1 MKKSVILSAILF
13 GSLVYNSAQAQ
24 ISVHIGFN
32 IPARRVYVPAPPPQ
46 PVMVYDNDEF
56 DDSDEYYY
64 LPEVEAYYSIPRHCY
79 YYQDGGRWISAA
91 YLPGAYRNYDWRT
104 ATRYEIRGR
113 RPYFRHDEYRNRWG
127 GNYDRKNWNW
137 NRRDNNYAGRYNR
150 PEVNRN
156 NDWNRGNDWNKRNDR
171 PQGGFNQ
178 PGRDRDNQGAWGR
191 PQQPNRNDDNRGR
204 DNQGSWGQPQQPN
217 RNNDNQGGFGQR
229 PQRNDRPQG
238 GFNQPTRDRGNWGG
252 NGGQQPQQPN
262 RNDDNRG
269 GGRGWDNGGN
279 RGGDDRSQLAQNRGM
294 FGSHR
299 QARF

>member
-1 MKKSVILSAILF
+1 MKKSFILSAILF

-64 LPEVEAYYSIPRHCY
+64 LPEVEAYYSVPRHCY

-104 ATRYEIRGR
+104 VQRYEIRGR
-113 RPYFRHDEYRNRWG
+113 RPYMHHDQYRNQWG
-127 GNYDRKNWNW
+127 GNYNRNNWNW
-137 NRRDNNYAGRYNR
+137 NRRDNNYAGRNNR
-150 PEVNRN
+150 PDWNRDN
-156 NDWNRGNDWNKRNDR
+156 NRNDWNRGNSRNDR
-171 PQGGFNQ
+171 PQGGYNQ
-178 PGRDRDNQGAWGR
+178 PGRDRGNQGGWA
-191 PQQPNRNDDNRGR
+191 
-204 DNQGSWGQPQQPN
+204 QPQQPN
-217 RNNDNQGGFGQR
+217 
-229 PQRNDRPQG
+229 
-238 GFNQPTRDRGNWGG
+238 RDRGNWGG

-269 GGRGWDNGGN
+269 GDRSRHNQPSQPGRNDNNGGGN
-279 RGGDDRSQLAQNRGM
+279 RGGNDRAQLAQNRGG
-294 FGSHR
+294 FGGGSSR
-299 QARF
+299 PTRF